1 MCVHASVR
9 AWLCVCVCTLGRALE
24 DGANKEAT
32 DATAS
37 NRWVATNA
45 SINRTVTHLSPVALE
60 LGIKLQ

>member
-1 MCVHASVR
+1 MAV
-9 AWLCVCVCTLGRALE
+9 CVCVYTLGRALE